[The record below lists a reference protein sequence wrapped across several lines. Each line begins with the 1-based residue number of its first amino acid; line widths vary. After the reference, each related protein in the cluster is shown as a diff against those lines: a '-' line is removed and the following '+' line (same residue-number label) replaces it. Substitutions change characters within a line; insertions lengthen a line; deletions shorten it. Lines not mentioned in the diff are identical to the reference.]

1 VLFRSAGLQVA
12 TLDGDHRVK
21 LKSIVQGR
29 DFGNTIEVL
38 SGLTANETVIL
49 NPPDSI
55 TDGVQVRIAA
65 PPATSGKN

>member
-1 VLFRSAGLQVA
+1 MQVA
-12 TLDGDHRVK
+12 TWDSEQRVT

-38 SGLTANETVIL
+38 SGLAPNEMVVL

-55 TDGVQVRIAA
+55 ADGVQVRIAQPADA
-65 PPATSGKN
+65 PAKDGGKT